1 MVIELAVFLCFIRIA
16 IYDFKNHLI
25 RNIDL
30 LVVAIFAFP
39 LYWRNWWIASANL
52 SIYSFIW
59 LINKG
64 KLGVGDVYLSFFCA
78 LLCPSFQVLCY
89 STGIAWILGGI
100 SSLRDPKKSI
110 PFAPFMIGGSYLA
123 IFLVPTG

>member
-1 MVIELAVFLCFIRIA
+1 MELAVFLCFIRIA

-30 LVVAIFAFP
+30 LIVAIFAFP
-39 LYWRNWWIASANL
+39 LYWRNWWIALANL

-64 KLGVGDVYLSFFCA
+64 KLEF
-78 LLCPSFQVLCY
+78 VL
-89 STGIAWILGGI
+89 
-100 SSLRDPKKSI
+100 SSLFVSLSI
-110 PFAPFMIGGSYLA
+110 DLPEG
-123 IFLVPTG
+123 